1 MIPAHFTRY
10 ITLPALL
17 LLQGFYAAAQNV
29 VFTASAN
36 RSKAGLED
44 QIELAYTIRDA
55 ENLQTMGPGK
65 FKDFQVVGGPYKH
78 QSSNINIVG
87 NRATQS
93 SSITITYIL
102 QPLRTGNLQ
111 IQPCIAKDAE
121 GRSFQSNPV
130 NIQVVPGRLDPP
142 VQQQAQGN
150 NPNDPWNDDP
160 FAALMRQQLQAQQ
173 HYRQQQQQ
181 LMRQQQQQQQQQP
194 QGKQQAAPTAKA
206 DLSKDLFIKVTVD
219 KPSIRV
225 GEQTTA
231 TYKLYSRI
239 PMQVGISKLPSLNG
253 FWTQDFD
260 LPKQQVPQEEILDG
274 KKYQVFVLKKSA
286 LFPQQA
292 GKLILDPAEAQGT
305 ARVVQQVRQRNPFAD
320 MFDDPAF
327 RQMMGG
333 SLSMNDPFFN
343 DDMFSS
349 MAYQD
354 IPVHL
359 KSQPITVT
367 VTDLPAKDAPADYG
381 GAVGNFTI
389 NAKMDKAS
397 LTTDE
402 AATLTFTI
410 NGSGNLKLIQSPK
423 LSLPNGLDTYDPQV
437 IDTITGRSTT
447 ISGAKIITYSI
458 TPRTPGDYTIPSIPF
473 TYFNPQ
479 TGTYTTLQTKPLKLS
494 VTAGKNYSAP
504 VAKANP
510 NLKDIHNIVLQ
521 APLSFAAV
529 SQKPLLFTAGY
540 WSLYAL
546 PLLAL
551 LGVAFWKRRE
561 DELHS
566 NTALLKNKRANKI
579 ALKRLVTAKQL
590 LQQGKQQPFYE
601 EVSKAIWLYLSDKLS
616 IPLSALS
623 KEMATEALTAKNVP
637 YALQQSTSSVMED
650 CELALYAS
658 SGGRQQMQQTYDE
671 AIAIISKLEDYLHR

>member
-1 MIPAHFTRY
+1 MIPTHFTRY

-17 LLQGFYAAAQNV
+17 LLQGFYAVAQNV
-29 VFTASAN
+29 VFTASASSN
-36 RSKAGLED
+36 KVGLED
-44 QIELAYTIRDA
+44 QVEVAYTIRDA

-87 NRATQS
+87 TRATQTT
-93 SSITITYIL
+93 SITITYVL

-111 IQPCIAKDAE
+111 IQPCVAKDAE
-121 GRSFQSNPV
+121 GHAFQSNPV
-130 NIQVVPGRLDPP
+130 SIQVVPGSLAPQ
-142 VQQQAQGN
+142 QQQAHGN
-150 NPNDPWNDDP
+150 SQNDPWNDDP

-173 HYRQQQQQ
+173 QYRQQM
-181 LMRQQQQQQQQQP
+181 LRQQQQQQQMQQQQ
-194 QGKQQAAPTAKA
+194 QGKQPAAASAAKA

-219 KPSIRV
+219 KPSVRV
-225 GEQTTA
+225 GEQVTA
-231 TYKLYSRI
+231 MYKLYSRI

-260 LPKQQVPQEEILDG
+260 LPKQQTPQEEILDG

-292 GKLILDPAEAQGT
+292 GKLVLDQAEAQGT
-305 ARVVQQVRQRNPFAD
+305 ARIVQQVRQRNPFAD

-343 DDMFSS
+343 DDMFGG

-354 IPVHL
+354 VPVHL
-359 KSQPITVT
+359 KSQPITVN
-367 VTDLPAKDAPADYG
+367 VSEVPVKDAPADYG

-389 NAKMDKAS
+389 NAAMDKAS

-410 NGSGNLKLIQSPK
+410 TGSGNLKLIQTPK
-423 LSLPNGLDTYDPQV
+423 LPLPNGLDTYDPQV

-447 ISGAKIITYSI
+447 ISGSKIITYSI

-473 TYFNPQ
+473 SYFNPQ
-479 TGTYTTLQTKPLKLS
+479 TGQYTTLQTKPFKLS
-494 VTAGKNYSAP
+494 VTAGKNYTAP

-510 NLKDIHNIVLQ
+510 GLKDIHNIMLQ
-521 APLSFAAV
+521 APASFATAHK
-529 SQKPLLFTAGY
+529 KPLLFTPGY

-579 ALKRLVTAKQL
+579 ALKRLTTAKQL

-623 KEMATEALTAKNVP
+623 KEVATDALTAKQVP
-637 YALQQSTSSVMED
+637 YPLQQSTSRVMED

-671 AIAIISKLEDYLHR
+671 AISIISKLENYLHR